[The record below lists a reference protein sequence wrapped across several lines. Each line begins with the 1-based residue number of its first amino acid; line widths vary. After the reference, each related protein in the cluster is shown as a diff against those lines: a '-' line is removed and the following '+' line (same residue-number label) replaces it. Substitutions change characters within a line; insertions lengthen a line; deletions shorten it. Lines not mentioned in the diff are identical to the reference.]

1 MLFKTSNKGRI
12 RVVTAYLCLFFLFN
26 FSVSSHEEGPNHSH
40 LDQCRADKEKYCK
53 ESPKGDLL
61 SCLKKNEEN
70 LSEDCRELLQ
80 EVREKAKSR
89 MEACKEDKEKYC
101 SDRGTAVIR
110 CLQENKN
117 LLGEKCK
124 SALFSISK

>member
-1 MLFKTSNKGRI
+1 M
-12 RVVTAYLCLFFLFN
+12 CLFSSFN
-26 FSVSSHEEGPNHSH
+26 IHVVAHEEGPTHSH
-40 LDQCRADKEKYCK
+40 TDQCRVDKEKYCK
-53 ESPKGDLL
+53 ESPKGDVL

-80 EVREKAKSR
+80 EVRDKARLR
-89 MEACKEDKEKYC
+89 MEACKEDREKYC
-101 SDRGTAVIR
+101 SNRETAVIR

-124 SALFSISK
+124 SALFSASK